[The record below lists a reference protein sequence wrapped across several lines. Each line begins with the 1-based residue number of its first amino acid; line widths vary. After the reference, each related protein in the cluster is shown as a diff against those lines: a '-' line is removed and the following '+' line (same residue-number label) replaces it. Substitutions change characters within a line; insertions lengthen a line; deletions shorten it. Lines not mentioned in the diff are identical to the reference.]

1 MGPIKNSNTFKTR
14 KATIGIQQK
23 INVKCTCLEK
33 IDTMFVDCQ
42 NK

>member
-1 MGPIKNSNTFKTR
+1 MGPVKNSNTFKTTKEQQEFNR
-14 KATIGIQQK
+14 KCEMCRTY
-23 INVKCTCLEK
+23 LEK